1 MNLSEHVKIDT
12 VYTRSINIERDFD
25 SEAIIGA
32 YIPTSRAK
40 LTLGRV
46 AETLRSGDIPRAW
59 ALIGPYGSGKSSF
72 AMFLSHL
79 LSDPLDNHTNA
90 AKKVLR
96 KADKGLY
103 KIFLKYTTGGKG
115 YLPVLLTGSPEPFAK
130 RVAACLLDSVVKYWG
145 NRRGPKPLII
155 KKLQSIAN
163 QKEVTPKDIIS
174 VVEELQKKVA
184 EGGGRGVVFVFD
196 EFGKFLE
203 YEARHYGANDIYLL
217 QLLAELAKKG
227 NEANILLFALMHQGF
242 EQYAKGLG
250 DNLRNEWAK
259 IQGRFENIPFLE
271 TTEQTLRVLS
281 SAFVKR
287 FSKEQSDLVSKR
299 CQKIVKILYKQKA
312 LPGTLDEKSAL
323 EIFCKCY
330 PLHPLSALLLPLL
343 CSKMAQN
350 ERTLFSYI
358 GSKES
363 FGFRDRINNIKDLRQ
378 WVFPWE
384 IYEYFILNQPAALDD
399 PTTHR
404 RWAEV
409 VTAIERLG
417 DAPRQQINLLK
428 SIGLLNIIGAQG
440 GLKASKEIVKFC
452 LDKKVTV
459 IKTAEKLIEQSVV
472 QYRKYSGEYR
482 VWQGSDFDLDVA
494 VQEELD
500 QIGIFD
506 LPAAINSRKSLHPI
520 VARRHT
526 IRTGSLRYY
535 QPVFVDSTSFK
546 KEPEKTAQQRIV
558 LYLYELPEDK
568 EVFLREAI
576 SYFSSLDILVLCQ
589 NGSQIREA
597 VGEVLALNR
606 VQANRQELNSDP
618 VAQREFKDRLSASEQ
633 REDLLLSSFFD
644 NPQDSLWYWSS
655 QKLIT
660 NTKRDLQRALS
671 RILDNIYYLSP
682 ILKNEL
688 INRDKPSAQANAAR
702 NKLIVALRNF
712 EDKKE
717 LGIDKFPAEKGIY
730 RALLKATKLHRK
742 VGEGWKILP
751 PKFKKPENDIYNISP
766 VWKRIEE
773 FLFTTEQEPRS
784 FTDLSAE
791 LSSPPYGIKL
801 GVLPL
806 IYFTVYTCYKENV
819 ALYENGKYIPYV
831 TDQHI
836 ERFIKRPD
844 FFKLQQIWISG
855 IRASLFK

>member
-384 IYEYFILNQPAALDD
+384 IYEYFIL
-399 PTTHR
+399 
-404 RWAEV
+404 
-409 VTAIERLG
+409 
-417 DAPRQQINLLK
+417 
-428 SIGLLNIIGAQG
+428 
-440 GLKASKEIVKFC
+440 C
-452 LDKKVTV
+452 
-459 IKTAEKLIEQSVV
+459 
-472 QYRKYSGEYR
+472 
-482 VWQGSDFDLDVA
+482 
-494 VQEELD
+494 
-500 QIGIFD
+500 
-506 LPAAINSRKSLHPI
+506 
-520 VARRHT
+520 
-526 IRTGSLRYY
+526 GSL
-535 QPVFVDSTSFK
+535 K
-546 KEPEKTAQQRIV
+546 N
-558 LYLYELPEDK
+558 
-568 EVFLREAI
+568 
-576 SYFSSLDILVLCQ
+576 SS
-589 NGSQIREA
+589 
-597 VGEVLALNR
+597 
-606 VQANRQELNSDP
+606 
-618 VAQREFKDRLSASEQ
+618 SA
-633 REDLLLSSFFD
+633 DL
-644 NPQDSLWYWSS
+644 
-655 QKLIT
+655 
-660 NTKRDLQRALS
+660 
-671 RILDNIYYLSP
+671 
-682 ILKNEL
+682 
-688 INRDKPSAQANAAR
+688 
-702 NKLIVALRNF
+702 
-712 EDKKE
+712 
-717 LGIDKFPAEKGIY
+717 
-730 RALLKATKLHRK
+730 
-742 VGEGWKILP
+742 
-751 PKFKKPENDIYNISP
+751 
-766 VWKRIEE
+766 
-773 FLFTTEQEPRS
+773 
-784 FTDLSAE
+784 
-791 LSSPPYGIKL
+791 
-801 GVLPL
+801 
-806 IYFTVYTCYKENV
+806 
-819 ALYENGKYIPYV
+819 
-831 TDQHI
+831 
-836 ERFIKRPD
+836 
-844 FFKLQQIWISG
+844 
-855 IRASLFK
+855 